1 VGRGLGIL
9 HWMRWIS
16 GLSPEPGIDLG
27 LLAPPLPDSI
37 PTIISPSEKGREEEV
52 ERTPQ
57 GFLEPKG
64 LPGPSMGSLILSSLD
79 K

>member
-1 VGRGLGIL
+1 
-9 HWMRWIS
+9 MRWIS
-16 GLSPEPGIDLG
+16 GLLLCSPEPGIDLG

-52 ERTPQ
+52 KRTPQ

-79 K
+79 R